1 MFPEITLL
9 KMIYCNHL
17 KTAIYLTFFL
27 ATDLLDINAFESL
40 QNLIVLLY
48 KYFSVH
54 FLLNEL
60 RSLSFFVYILLLF
73 LITLLSLCLFF
84 MVSFLMSYGFF
95 LYLSYFD
102 LLPRLLDSL
111 VDNLS

>member
-9 KMIYCNHL
+9 KMIYRNHL

-27 ATDLLDINAFESL
+27 ATDFLDINAFESL

-48 KYFSVH
+48 KYFPVH

-60 RSLSFFVYILLLF
+60 KSLYFFVYSLHSF
-73 LITLLSLCLFF
+73 LITLLSLGLFF
-84 MVSFLMSYGFF
+84 PLSFLMTYDF
-95 LYLSYFD
+95 LVYLVRKS
-102 LLPRLLDSL
+102 
-111 VDNLS
+111 